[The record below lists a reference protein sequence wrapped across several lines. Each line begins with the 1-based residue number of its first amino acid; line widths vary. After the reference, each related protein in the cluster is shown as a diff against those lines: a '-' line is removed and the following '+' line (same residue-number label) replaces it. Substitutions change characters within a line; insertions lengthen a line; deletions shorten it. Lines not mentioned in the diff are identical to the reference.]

1 MRVALAQQALMT
13 GNLSPAGINDG
24 NLSLGAINAGNF
36 SLGAINAG
44 NFRLMRPESLMP
56 WGQSH

>member
-1 MRVALAQQALMT
+1 MT